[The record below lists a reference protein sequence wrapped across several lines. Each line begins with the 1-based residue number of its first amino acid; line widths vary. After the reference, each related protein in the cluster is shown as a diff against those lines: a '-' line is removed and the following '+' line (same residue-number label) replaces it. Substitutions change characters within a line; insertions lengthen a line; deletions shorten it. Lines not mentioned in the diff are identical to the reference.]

1 MRARSSFSMLFLGV
15 FTMLA
20 APIFPGGG
28 QTQAQEAQS
37 RVLDAVANKVILN
50 YQQATC
56 EQLWQKKTTSPPSE
70 EQQKLLTLL
79 RADPQMRAAF
89 INRVA
94 APIVNKMFDCGMIP

>member
-56 EQLWQKKTTSPPSE
+56 EQLWQKKTSPPSE

-79 RADPQMRAAF
+79 RADPQMRTAF